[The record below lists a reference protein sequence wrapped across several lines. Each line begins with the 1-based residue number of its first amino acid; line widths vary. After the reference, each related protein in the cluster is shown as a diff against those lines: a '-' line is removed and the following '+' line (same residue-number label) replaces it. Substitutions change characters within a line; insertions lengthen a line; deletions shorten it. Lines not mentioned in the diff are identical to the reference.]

1 MLAIAHNLSALNAQR
16 QFNIVDTKKGKT
28 TEKLSS
34 GYRVNRAAD
43 DAAGLAISEKMR
55 RQIRGLTQASAN
67 CQEGIGLCQVKDGA
81 LNEVHEILNR
91 MNELSVQS
99 ANGTLMDEDR
109 SHIQAEMDE
118 LVAEINQIARNTTY
132 NEIQIFDYANQMGLN
147 EKRSAIGTGYL
158 TDVFQEGSAY
168 HPSANLNF
176 NGIDPTTVSQM
187 YGKSFTFTCSQSC
200 PETFKFTFINGD
212 GTQNSVVGQ
221 NNGSGLH
228 EYTIDIHGETTAKGV
243 LDKLFN
249 YVHDNMPNS
258 YTPAGDGDLLVSH
271 SNRLVRTSDSSFSI
285 VSDATFNNANDA
297 AHAFDDRIASNSP
310 FSKADCS
317 ELAAVVEEAEFIPVL
332 GIQAGCEAGQ
342 YIYLTMRQM
351 NAKILGIDPTDIS
364 TQSAASE
371 SIGKVKYA
379 QNLISE
385 HRSKAGAEQNR
396 LEHAIYNL
404 DNVVEN
410 TTAAESRIRD
420 TDMAKEMMSL
430 SLSNILAQ
438 AGQSVLAQAN
448 QSIQGVLSLLS

>member
-1 MLAIAHNLSALNAQR
+1 MLTVAHNLSAINAQR
-16 QFNIVDTKKGKT
+16 QFNIVDSKRAKT

-55 RQIRGLTQASAN
+55 RQIRGLTRASEN

-99 ANGTLMDEDR
+99 ANGTLTDEDR
-109 SHIQAEMDE
+109 AHIQAEMDE
-118 LVAEINQIARNTTY
+118 LVAEINQIGKNTTY
-132 NEIQIFDYANQMGLN
+132 NEIQIFDYANQMGIETN
-147 EKRSAIGTGYL
+147 RSAIGTGYL
-158 TDVFQEGSAY
+158 SDVFQEGNAY
-168 HPSANLNF
+168 HPSANLKF
-176 NGIDPTTVSQM
+176 NGINDSTVSEL
-187 YGKSFTFTCSQSC
+187 YNKSFTFTCSQSC
-200 PETFKFTFINGD
+200 NEAFKFTFID
-212 GTQNSVVGQ
+212 GKGSQSSVVGQ
-221 NNGSGLH
+221 NNGDGLH

-249 YVHDNMPNS
+249 YVHGHMPNNYS
-258 YTPAGDGDLLVSH
+258 PTSAGDLLVSH

-285 VSDATFNNANDA
+285 VSTNTYGSAEEA
-297 AHAFDDRIASNSP
+297 AHAFDDRIASHSP
-310 FSKADCS
+310 YSKADCT
-317 ELAAVVEEAEFIPVL
+317 ELAEVVEVDEFMPVL
-332 GIQAGCEAGQ
+332 GIQAGSEAGQ

-351 NAKILGIDPTDIS
+351 NAKVLGIDPADIS
-364 TQSAASE
+364 TQSAANA
-371 SIGKVKYA
+371 SIGKIKYA

-385 HRSKAGAEQNR
+385 HRSMAGAEQNR

-420 TDMAKEMMSL
+420 ADMAKEMVSL

-448 QSIQGVLSLLS
+448 QSNDGILSLLS